1 MSRGGGE
8 LEQMPVFGP
17 CERRNDRVILGC
29 KQRFRNA
36 LNDRP
41 GINLR
46 DVALSQPNLPARQY
60 SVRFPTLF
68 AAIL

>member
-1 MSRGGGE
+1 MSRCGGE
-8 LEQMPVFGP
+8 LEQMSVFGP

-46 DVALSQPNLPARQY
+46 VVALSQPNLSRQY